1 MKRLIYLIL
10 LLMIVTAC
18 KEVFEAPPQALL
30 KASFYN
36 STTKKAMSPSVTVM
50 GIGSDS
56 LLYNEESAYS
66 VLLPLAKT
74 DTSNFII
81 WIDSKSDSI
90 SFIYTTTQKY
100 ASMESGFYYE
110 YKLQSVGFSQNR
122 IDSVEI
128 KDSLVTTKWN
138 ENIKLYIHPL
148 SVSNN

>member
-1 MKRLIYLIL
+1 MKRLFYLIL
-10 LLMIVTAC
+10 LLTIVTAC

-30 KASFYN
+30 QASFYH
-36 STTKKAMSPSVTVM
+36 STTKRTMSPIVTVM

-56 LLYNEESAYS
+56 LLYNEEIASN
-66 VLLPLAKT
+66 VLLPLSRT
-74 DTSNFII
+74 DTSHFMI

-110 YKLQSVGFSQNR
+110 YKLRSIGFSQNR

-138 ENIKLYIHPL
+138 ENIKIYIHPL